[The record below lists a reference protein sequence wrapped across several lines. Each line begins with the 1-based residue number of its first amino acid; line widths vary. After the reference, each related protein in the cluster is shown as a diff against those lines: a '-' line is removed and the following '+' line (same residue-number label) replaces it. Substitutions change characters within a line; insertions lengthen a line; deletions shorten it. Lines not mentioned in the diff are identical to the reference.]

1 MTNLEWAF
9 DRLHADETELADFLE
24 RMAERHRPEHEVH
37 HVAGDLA
44 GWSRDHLR
52 TLVAEAGRLDLEL
65 DSTEGSGL
73 VKQAK
78 AKAAALLMSHP
89 DPSRQLLDDLRE
101 AHLRAVAVSLGWE
114 MLGQAAQAMKDPDLL
129 AAVDSC
135 HPQTLR
141 QMSWTNGLIKQNS
154 PQILTSS

>member
-1 MTNLEWAF
+1 
-9 DRLHADETELADFLE
+9 
-24 RMAERHRPEHEVH
+24 
-37 HVAGDLA
+37 
-44 GWSRDHLR
+44 
-52 TLVAEAGRLDLEL
+52 
-65 DSTEGSGL
+65 
-73 VKQAK
+73 
-78 AKAAALLMSHP
+78 MSHP